1 MTDRVYLRAN
11 FTSATTPASG
21 GKLKNPFGHEYASLP
36 LQLPSNLV
44 DVTRIPKAVEM
55 MLTKLNIPLGSLP
68 IAQIPLNRIVRTSP
82 SNVTVE
88 SKGIITIWPFMI
100 TASGLLSGGYQNFPF
115 QGSITD
121 WPVAPA
127 KFPLQSLLSSRKAA
141 ALKLNAVEQSRILD
155 FYNIEDVMEF
165 LTMNI
170 NNVYSTLFAESGI
183 VDMEFRF
190 EEKDSRL
197 TIHAVN
203 FGASPMKAPFSL
215 QFTNANNE
223 RPYPTK
229 GQIVSWAT
237 DANGAIAR
245 TGDPETVG
253 FSIVVNQAIRDMFP
267 RLPWREVNND
277 DLEPVDSGT
286 LAGTQ
291 IPNWKET
298 NWGDPIFYVL
308 DTMACDS
315 SYVDNGIT
323 RDADIAILTPIRH
336 LRGIDYTFSGCNL
349 ISMVPIQAFVVMLSG
364 VSITQQAYPVNV
376 SPSTMSSA
384 LTTSIPI
391 VEVYYPLWDK
401 ISDLSTNIVITKDA
415 FTNAAP
421 FVLDQNALRSRDIKF
436 TVYYITN
443 DSKMHELTIP
453 PGTSLSLQA
462 CYSITY

>member
-44 DVTRIPKAVEM
+44 DSTRVPKAVEM
-55 MLTKLNIPLGSLP
+55 MITKMNIPLGSLP
-68 IAQIPLNRIVRTSP
+68 VAQIPLNRIVRTAP
-82 SNVTVE
+82 SDISVE

-100 TASGLLSGGYQNFPF
+100 TSNGTLSGSYQDFPI
-115 QGSITD
+115 QVALD
-121 WPVAPA
+121 QWPVSPA
-127 KFPLQSLLSSRKAA
+127 KFPLQSLLSSRQAA
-141 ALKLNAVEQSRILD
+141 NLKLQAVEQSRVLD

-170 NNVYSTLFAESGI
+170 NDVYSTLFAESGK

-203 FGASPMKAPFSL
+203 MGASPMKAPFSY
-215 QFTNANNE
+215 QFTNADNQ
-223 RPYPTK
+223 RPYNTK
-229 GQIVSWAT
+229 GQIVTWSTNA
-237 DANGAIAR
+237 GGEIEY
-245 TGDPETVG
+245 TGDPETIG
-253 FSIVVNQAIRDMFP
+253 FSIVVNQGIRDMFP

-277 DLEPVDSGT
+277 ELESS
-286 LAGTQ
+286 TQ
-291 IPNWKET
+291 IPNWKVN
-298 NWGDPIFYVL
+298 NWGDPIFYIL
-308 DTMACDS
+308 DTMGCDS
-315 SYVDNGIT
+315 SYVDNGIMRVT
-323 RDADIAILTPIRH
+323 DIAIATPIKH

-349 ISMVPIQAFVVMLSG
+349 ISIVPIQAFVVMLSG